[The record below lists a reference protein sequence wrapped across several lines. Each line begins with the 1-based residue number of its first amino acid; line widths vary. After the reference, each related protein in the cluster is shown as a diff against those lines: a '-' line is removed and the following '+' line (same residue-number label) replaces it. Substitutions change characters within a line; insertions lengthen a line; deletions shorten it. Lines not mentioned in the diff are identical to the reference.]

1 MVNKMSKMEYNEEVD
16 VLEQA
21 EPQRKTESLI
31 QSSLGSR
38 DEIARRLLDRCE
50 QLEKSKRL
58 IDESVRSH
66 MNEMNVNNNGSP
78 MDIDAYR
85 TQLEQC
91 SRTLMSSQENTRLKQ
106 EKYQSEIGDLKSQLE
121 DLKAQTSEMQ
131 NAEQNWILENMSLKL
146 KVAEASDWV
155 KKAQKH
161 LTEVHAE
168 NVRLKKYLLA
178 LKNGEVVLPS
188 ARPPSSNSDTKE
200 NTKLFALPEKNP
212 AENESTPG
220 GARRLLQNWSLRL
233 NSTLNIPNRDSL
245 KPMNEVTTTKH
256 AFLSTKKTSS
266 SDDFSIGSLTDET
279 SSIAASLEA
288 DDLEI
293 SK

>member
-1 MVNKMSKMEYNEEVD
+1 MEYNEEFS

-31 QSSLGSR
+31 QSSVGSR

-58 IDESVRSH
+58 IDESVRSQ
-66 MNEMNVNNNGSP
+66 MNEMNLNNDGSP

-91 SRTLMSSQENTRLKQ
+91 SRTLVSSQENARLKQ
-106 EKYQSEIGDLKSQLE
+106 EKYQSEIHDLKSQLE
-121 DLKAQTSEMQ
+121 DLKAQTSAMQ
-131 NAEQNWILENMSLKL
+131 NAEQNWILENMTLKL

-155 KKAQKH
+155 EKAQRH
-161 LTEVHAE
+161 LTEVHDE
-168 NVRLKKYLLA
+168 NVRLKKYLVA
-178 LKNGEVVLPS
+178 LKNGEIVLPV
-188 ARPPSSNSDTKE
+188 ARPPTSSSDTKE
-200 NTKLFALPEKNP
+200 NTQLSSLPENNP
-212 AENESTPG
+212 AEDGPPLG
-220 GARRLLQNWSLRL
+220 GARRLLQNWSMKL
-233 NSTLNIPNRDSL
+233 NSTRNVPNKENV
-245 KPMNEVTTTKH
+245 KPMYEVTTTKH
-256 AFLSTKKTSS
+256 PFHPTKKTSS
-266 SDDFSIGSLTDET
+266 NDDFSIGSLTDET

-288 DDLEI
+288 DDIEI